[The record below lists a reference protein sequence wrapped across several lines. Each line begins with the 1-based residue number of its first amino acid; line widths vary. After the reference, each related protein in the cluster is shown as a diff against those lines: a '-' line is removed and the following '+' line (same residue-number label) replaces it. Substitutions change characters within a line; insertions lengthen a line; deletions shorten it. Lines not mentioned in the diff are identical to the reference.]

1 MSCPH
6 VPNGQLSCL
15 LHIYILSRIQW
26 TWFGMIQSGSVC
38 SMMFTKSKTQKKKTQ
53 QLCTR
58 GQVKMYPMGN
68 KGVCCTS
75 TCWDKNNELH
85 LEWFRAIVFNLHCL
99 QSQKYKKNSNFVP
112 VGKQN
117 VPIGQLGCLLHIYML
132 RQIQW
137 AEYGVI
143 QSGSFCSTL
152 FTKSKTPKKQQ
163 FRARGKVKMSPMGK

>member
-1 MSCPH
+1 MLCLSVKQIIQMFTPGGTIVNMNQLDVSVNAQRLQKSAPARECYFAIKKKRMSCPH

-38 SMMFTKSKTQKKKTQ
+38 SMMFTKSKTQKKQ

-99 QSQKYKKNSNFVP
+99 QSPKRK
-112 VGKQN
+112 
-117 VPIGQLGCLLHIYML
+117 
-132 RQIQW
+132 
-137 AEYGVI
+137 
-143 QSGSFCSTL
+143 
-152 FTKSKTPKKQQ
+152 KKQQ
-163 FRARGKVKMSPMGK
+163 FCARGQVKMYPMSK